1 MKTKHIQLIGVFAF
15 LTLILSSC
23 WFLGPSVKGDGN
35 VTEETRQVGQFDQ
48 IDVSRGMNVHITLG
62 TPAKVVVI
70 ADNNLHEI
78 IETKVEG
85 SVLKVYVNE
94 NIRWAK
100 EKKVM
105 VTVEKLTGVST
116 SSGANAWSQNQIVS
130 EDLELRASSGANLTM
145 DVNAKYLSAD
155 CSSGAN
161 IKLSGMAKEADLET
175 SSGANLKGEELKTE
189 NCKMKASSGGNVSA
203 TVNERL
209 EAKASSGGN
218 VMYYGEP
225 KSTDVNTSSGGN
237 IRKK

>member
-1 MKTKHIQLIGVFAF
+1 MKTKHLQLVGIFAF

-23 WFLGPSVKGDGN
+23 WFLGPSIKGDGN
-35 VTEETRQVGQFDQ
+35 VTEETRQVGEFDQ
-48 IDVSRGMNVHITLG
+48 IDVSRGMNVYITQG
-62 TPAKVVVI
+62 SPTKVVVI
-70 ADNNLHEI
+70 ADNNLHEL

-105 VTVEKLTGVST
+105 VTVEKLTGVRT
-116 SSGANAWSQNQIVS
+116 SSGANAWSQNQITS
-130 EDLELRASSGANLTM
+130 ENLELKASSGANLTM
-145 DVNAKYLSAD
+145 EVNATSLTAD

-161 IKLSGMAKEADLET
+161 IKLSGSAKEADLET
-175 SSGANLKGEELKTE
+175 SSGANLKGEELKAD

-218 VMYYGEP
+218 VVYYGEP

-237 IRKK
+237 IHKK